1 MPRPQQ
7 AWWVD
12 LLSWS
17 RTFSA
22 ILLLLSPRPIFLS
35 EPREEN
41 LFLSCAHAV
50 QDEKH
55 KEKLREHREAW
66 ETAKKEL
73 QSSHEA
79 QIQALEATYQNQV
92 IENGEGVGDAPVTRH
107 GLDVDNVFCYKSG
120 R

>member
-1 MPRPQQ
+1 
-7 AWWVD
+7 
-12 LLSWS
+12 
-17 RTFSA
+17 
-22 ILLLLSPRPIFLS
+22 LS

-92 IENGEGVGDAPVTRH
+92 IENGAGDAPVTSH